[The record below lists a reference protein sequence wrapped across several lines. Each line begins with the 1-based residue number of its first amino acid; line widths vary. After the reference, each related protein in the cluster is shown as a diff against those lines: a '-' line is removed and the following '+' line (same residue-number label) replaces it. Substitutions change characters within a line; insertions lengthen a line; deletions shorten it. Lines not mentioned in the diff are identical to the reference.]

1 MGWYAGDVTGAGWI
15 LMSLLMLVFATALV
29 YVGFV
34 LGRRTGDDDTSGP
47 VGHGG
52 PIERTNAQRL
62 LEQRLARGEIDADEY
77 VRRIGV
83 LLRSRS

>member
-1 MGWYAGDVTGAGWI
+1 
-15 LMSLLMLVFATALV
+15 MLVIPAALV
-29 YVGFV
+29 YIGFV

-52 PIERTNAQRL
+52 PIERTDAQRL

-77 VRRIGV
+77 TQRIDV